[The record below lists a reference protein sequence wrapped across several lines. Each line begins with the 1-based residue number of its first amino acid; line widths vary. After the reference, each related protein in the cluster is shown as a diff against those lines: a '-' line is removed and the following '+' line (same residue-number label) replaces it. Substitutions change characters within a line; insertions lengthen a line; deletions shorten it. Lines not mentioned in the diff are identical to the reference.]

1 MSIVAVHAAAG
12 QVTFSGRRPTVPK
25 GTAASPDSGTSEVAE
40 PSMVPSGRQ
49 RRTGPRDRSPKWAE
63 RREAQ
68 SPLQSPSC
76 SSRDGFGCSSLTI
89 GLQVTCSTH
98 LNAGFELLAKR
109 FRHSARQS
117 RGAVTRAAEE
127 LGSKGCEVQ

>member
-89 GLQVTCSTH
+89 GLQVTCSTQ
-98 LNAGFELLAKR
+98 LNAGSSFSR
-109 FRHSARQS
+109 SAS
-117 RGAVTRAAEE
+117 GIVHGRAEAR
-127 LGSKGCEVQ
+127 